1 MMPITLTKL
10 TGDHMKNIV
19 KGLSG
24 FAFIVSG
31 VASAEVPAAVTTALT
46 DAATDGAAVATLGL
60 LVVIA
65 IAAIKY
71 LRGAK

>member
-1 MMPITLTKL
+1 
-10 TGDHMKNIV
+10 MKNIV
-19 KGLSG
+19 KALGTSSLVVSG
-24 FAFIVSG
+24 FA
-31 VASAEVPAAVTTALT
+31 SAAVPPEVTTALT

>member
-1 MMPITLTKL
+1 
-10 TGDHMKNIV
+10 MKATILNL
-19 KGLSG
+19 KRAAAGL
-24 FAFIVSG
+24 AVAA
-31 VASAEVPAAVTTALT
+31 VASPSFAAVPADVTTYLT

-71 LRGAK
+71 LRSAK

>member
-1 MMPITLTKL
+1 
-10 TGDHMKNIV
+10 MKTTILNL
-19 KGLSG
+19 KRAAAGLAVAVATAPA
-24 FAFIVSG
+24 FA
-31 VASAEVPAAVTTALT
+31 AVPAGVTTAME

>member
-1 MMPITLTKL
+1 
-10 TGDHMKNIV
+10 MKTTILNL
-19 KGLSG
+19 KRAAAGL
-24 FAFIVSG
+24 AVAA
-31 VASAEVPAAVTTALT
+31 VASPSFAAVPSDVTTALT

>member
-1 MMPITLTKL
+1 
-10 TGDHMKNIV
+10 MKNIV
-19 KGLSG
+19 KVLGTSSLVVSG
-24 FAFIVSG
+24 FA
-31 VASAEVPAAVTTALT
+31 SAAVPAEVTTALT